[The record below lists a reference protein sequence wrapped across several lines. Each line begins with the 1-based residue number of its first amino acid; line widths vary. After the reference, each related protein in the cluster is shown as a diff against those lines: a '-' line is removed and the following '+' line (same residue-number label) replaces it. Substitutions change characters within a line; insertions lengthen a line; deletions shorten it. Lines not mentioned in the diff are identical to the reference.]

1 MLAIGVFNMEGN
13 TWEEM
18 YEIMGVSVSNDFKP
32 IRKNYVTTTLQ
43 NWV

>member
-1 MLAIGVFNMEGN
+1 MEGN

-18 YEIMGVSVSNDFKP
+18 YEIMGVSVDNDFKP
-32 IRKNYVTTTLQ
+32 IRKNYVNTTLT